1 MPVTAIQAPISDTP
15 FINPSPDPRATG
27 PVRTPGQDLEGTV
40 LKKHKGVGKAKQK
53 RPAAAAGSADQLAM
67 DPIPAPKTV
76 VPGPGLQ
83 VLEKPEGTFST
94 LSSVTSP
101 GSGSQ
106 QVATGSKL
114 PSSAPDSFV
123 HPVLSDMD
131 PLPDWSDKDSGEEGE
146 LSHSEVA
153 ERNEEMN

>member
-1 MPVTAIQAPISDTP
+1 
-15 FINPSPDPRATG
+15 
-27 PVRTPGQDLEGTV
+27 
-40 LKKHKGVGKAKQK
+40 
-53 RPAAAAGSADQLAM
+53 M

-106 QVATGSKL
+106 QVATSSKL

-123 HPVLSDMD
+123 QPVPVLSDVD

-146 LSHSEVA
+146 LSDSEVA